1 MTTILFLLLVNI
13 TSFSNEYLVIKY
25 YQKHKDKNPN
35 KGYILLVTTQMLY
48 TVGIFILFKF
58 LFV

>member
-13 TSFSNEYLVIKY
+13 TSFSSEYLVVKY
-25 YQKHKDKNPN
+25 YQKHKEKKPN
-35 KGYILLVTTQMLY
+35 KGYILFVTAQLLY
-48 TVGIFILFKF
+48 TIGLFVLFKF